1 MPGVLRDAE
10 ALLRKLVA
18 GTQSPDPLTARER
31 EVAELVAQ
39 ALSNKEVASKLV
51 VSEHT
56 VESHVRN
63 ILTKTGLRSRTA
75 LSAGFSNRIPADLPS
90 RVSVRNGVALIR
102 SRHEPRSAEARPIM
116 INRVQALV
124 LAFFLMAWISL
135 VAILIAAPEVYERR
149 LRSLPGAQRIVDVVF
164 VVALTAF
171 IVFLSIGVL
180 RRWRWAF
187 WLILIAFLFGVLR
200 VPVAVLQLSG
210 QMTPDGPTWYVI
222 LQGVIGVVQV
232 VIALAMILAY
242 RRSGIWG
249 S

>member
-1 MPGVLRDAE
+1 
-10 ALLRKLVA
+10 
-18 GTQSPDPLTARER
+18 
-31 EVAELVAQ
+31 
-39 ALSNKEVASKLV
+39 
-51 VSEHT
+51 
-56 VESHVRN
+56 
-63 ILTKTGLRSRTA
+63 
-75 LSAGFSNRIPADLPS
+75 
-90 RVSVRNGVALIR
+90 
-102 SRHEPRSAEARPIM
+102 M

-124 LAFFLMAWISL
+124 LAFFLTAWISL
-135 VAILIAAPEVYERR
+135 VAILVAAPEVYERR

-187 WLILIAFLFGVLR
+187 WLILIAFLLGVLR

-232 VIALAMILAY
+232 LIALTMIHAY
-242 RRSGIWG
+242 RRSGVWDREVAEAHKSQQRIPLNGRPTDHQCPATRSHPLAGVTHVPAESRPGDYVG
-249 S
+249 STYAFPPAIRRSA